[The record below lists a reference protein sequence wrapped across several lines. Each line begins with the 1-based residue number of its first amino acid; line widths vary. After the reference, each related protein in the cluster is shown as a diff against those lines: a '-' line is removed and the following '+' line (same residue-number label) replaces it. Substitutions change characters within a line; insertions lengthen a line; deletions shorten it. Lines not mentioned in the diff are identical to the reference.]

1 MSQIKFSPATRL
13 FGLIGHPVAHSLSP
27 KIQNE
32 LIDTCGGDA
41 VYLAF
46 DIEKDDVGSVMQAVR
61 AMRIGGLN
69 VTAPYK
75 EAVMPYLDSLDGT
88 AQRYHAVNVIQNIDG
103 HLRGYNVDIAGVL
116 KFFEVKG
123 VPICGKDVL
132 VLGAGGLARALLNG
146 LSAEKAGSLTVF
158 NRTAEK
164 AQELARRTEEEW
176 GFPICAEPEAKAYDL
191 VINATSAGMH
201 PQEDAC
207 PVPFPC
213 PWIDSHT
220 IVFDSIYNPSETVL
234 LKESKRLGAKTYNG
248 LGMLV
253 LQALLSYEIFTD
265 QKLESRIY
273 QKFADYGSLQGVES
287 IL

>member
-1 MSQIKFSPATRL
+1 MSQNSFSPATRL
-13 FGLIGHPVAHSLSP
+13 LGLIGHPVAHSLSP

-32 LIDTCGGDA
+32 LIKICGDDA

-61 AMRIGGLN
+61 AMKIGGLN

-75 EAVMPYLDSLDGT
+75 EAVIPYLDSLDDT
-88 AQRYHAVNVIQNIDG
+88 ARRYHAVNVIRNTNG

-123 VPICGKDVL
+123 VPVRGKDVL
-132 VLGAGGLARALLNG
+132 VLGAGGLSRALLNG
-146 LSAEKAGSLTVF
+146 LSAEEVHSLTVY
-158 NRTAEK
+158 NRTEEKAEK
-164 AQELARRTEEEW
+164 LAKMTQEEW
-176 GFPICAEPEAKAYDL
+176 GFPISSKPEAKAYDL
-191 VINATSAGMH
+191 IINATSAGMH
-201 PQEDAC
+201 PQTDAC
-207 PVPFPC
+207 PVSFPS
-213 PWIDSHT
+213 PWIDRHT
-220 IVFDSIYNPSETVL
+220 VVFDSIYNPAMTIL
-234 LKESKRLGAKTYNG
+234 LKESAKLGAKTYNG

-265 QKLESRIY
+265 RKLESQIY